1 MSSFSLISSTTTGLQ
16 GVSELHIYTYYP
28 AVRVPPAKYMIQQ
41 NKREEGGG
49 GGLHPDSLCISS
61 STVTVKKE
69 NTLIQARGRGCIL
82 VLFAH
87 MLAHW
92 KHIHLYSLWPGSNKR
107 NCTNWQKHAILVHRV
122 IPSFP
127 EFAELSSQVFM
138 LLQSHHPKLS

>member
-1 MSSFSLISSTTTGLQ
+1 MNEATSTRCLDWHRAKIKMSSFSLISSTTTGLQ
-16 GVSELHIYTYYP
+16 GVSELHIYTYLH
-28 AVRVPPAKYMIQQ
+28 KFQHSHS
-41 NKREEGGG
+41 EE
-49 GGLHPDSLCISS
+49 
-61 STVTVKKE
+61 E